1 MWTYTG
7 SLLFFF
13 FFSLVWF
20 VIPPLFFHRC
30 FFFFRSER
38 PGVAWAPEKKENCFV
53 APRRTFEHFS
63 MLVVSDGASG
73 ISRANKHVGM
83 AKERDE
89 IETSKQHR
97 LIRKP
102 TSSAKEKLTN
112 QSSEHNNL
120 QLFSACPKIALRSPS
135 FHHLSQPGPSVEDF
149 DSCIDLGMGTPEIL
163 LFTFRLYFVRV
174 YFFLCPS
181 QNVH

>member
-7 SLLFFF
+7 SLPFFLVWSGSSYPLFFF
-13 FFSLVWF
+13 PLV
-20 VIPPLFFHRC
+20 
-30 FFFFRSER
+30 FFFLEADDQWWRG
-38 PGVAWAPEKKENCFV
+38 PPKKTENCFV

-163 LFTFRLYFVRV
+163 LFTFRLYLVRV